1 MKRIV
6 PVVLAALL
14 ISALVFAQGQQQPQQ
29 QGQRQGQQ
37 GQQVQQGP
45 PFPFRQLDP
54 RQFDPKVDP
63 DVDMFINHWSNSS
76 PRVMYGNL
84 VFRDILTPLQG
95 PDPVHPTRKGAVL
108 IYNNSISYATLESGA
123 SATGRAEKGSQQ
135 VFYVTGG
142 AGTITVGTKSQPIQ
156 RGSGF
161 IFTPAFDVALKSTGA
176 DQLTCYVLT
185 ERLAADFKYNQELV
199 VTNRFDGE
207 RRVGAHWYHINN
219 PIINSSKGMANY
231 GGLSLIELD
240 ARTIP
245 QAHSHGEGVEEV
257 WIQVEGETTLLL
269 GKQLRRC
276 PAGTVY
282 KIPPTGI
289 TAHTNINFSNQPV
302 EMIHMMK
309 GGGGGQAVDFANL
322 DPERPNPAT
331 DPDIDMFMGNWRDSM
346 PRTMHGNMVFRD
358 MLTTL
363 QGPDRLHPTRKGAV
377 LESSTAVSHA
387 TLEPGA
393 SAWNV
398 EKQLEGVQQVFVV
411 DSGAGT
417 ITSGNK
423 TSALTKDVS
432 FIITPGLN
440 FRIASSGK
448 EYLTFYVVTEKLPQG
463 FTPNKELV
471 VVDNRGEAPFMRV
484 HWAHI
489 DRPLINS
496 RNGMSQY
503 GAFTEVKL
511 DAMTMSQPHSHDPNV
526 EEIWI
531 ATDGEIE
538 LFLGKQLRKLPVG
551 TAYRIPSTGRTAH
564 ANINVS
570 DGMIKLI
577 HMMKTAPTPSPAA
590 TPAAPKK

>member
-14 ISALVFAQGQQQPQQ
+14 ISALVFAQGQQQ
-29 QGQRQGQQ
+29 GQRQGQQ
-37 GQQVQQGP
+37 GQQVQQQGP

-63 DVDMFINHWSNSS
+63 DIDMFVNHWRNSS
-76 PRVMYGNL
+76 PRMMYGNL
-84 VFRDILTPLQG
+84 VFRDILTQLAG
-95 PDPVHPTRKGAVL
+95 ADPVRPIRKGAVL
-108 IYNNSISYATLESGA
+108 IFNNSISYATLEPGA
-123 SATGRAEKGSQQ
+123 TASGRAEKGSQQ

-156 RGSGF
+156 KGSAF
-161 IFTPAFDVALKSTGA
+161 ILTPAFDMALKSAGA

-219 PIINSSKGMANY
+219 PIIRNTNGVANY

-245 QAHSHGEGVEEV
+245 QAHSHGEGTEEV

-269 GKQLRRC
+269 GKQIRSC
-276 PAGTVY
+276 PAGTIY

-289 TAHTNINFSNQPV
+289 TAHTNINFSDQPV
-302 EMIHMMK
+302 QMIHMMK
-309 GGGGGQAVDFANL
+309 GGGGGGGQSVEFANL

-331 DPDIDMFMGNWRDSM
+331 DPDVDMFMGNWRDSA

-377 LESSTAVSHA
+377 LEWSTAVSYA

-393 SAWNV
+393 GAWDV

-411 DSGAGT
+411 YSGAGA

-423 TSALTKDVS
+423 TTALKKDVS
-432 FIITPGLN
+432 FIITPGLD
-440 FRIASSGK
+440 FRIEATGK
-448 EYLTFYVVTEKLPQG
+448 EYLTFYVVTEKLREG

-471 VVDNRGEAPFMRV
+471 AVDNRGEAPFMRV

-489 DRPLINS
+489 DRVLINN

-503 GAFTEVKL
+503 NAFTEVKL
-511 DAMTMSQPHSHDPNV
+511 DAMTMSQPHSHEPNV

-531 ATDGEIE
+531 ATDGDIE

-564 ANINVS
+564 ANINIS

-577 HMMKTAPTPSPAA
+577 HMMKTAPTPSTAA
-590 TPAAPKK
+590 TPAPPKK

>member
-6 PVVLAALL
+6 PAVLAALL
-14 ISALVFAQGQQQPQQ
+14 IAALVSAQGQQQPQ

-37 GQQVQQGP
+37 GQQAQQQGP

-54 RQFDPKVDP
+54 RQFDPRVDP
-63 DVDMFINHWSNSS
+63 DVDMFVNHWSNSS
-76 PRVMYGNL
+76 PRMMYGNL
-84 VFRDILTPLQG
+84 VFRDILTPLVG

-108 IYNNSISYATLESGA
+108 IVNTSISYATLEPGA
-123 SATGRAEKGSQQ
+123 IASGRAEKGSQQ

-142 AGTITVGTKSQPIQ
+142 AATITAGQKSQPIQ
-156 RGSGF
+156 RGSSF
-161 IFTPAFDVALKSTGA
+161 ILTPAFDVALKSTGT
-176 DQLTCYVLT
+176 DPLTCYVLT

-207 RRVGAHWYHINN
+207 RRVGAHWHHINN

-245 QAHSHGEGVEEV
+245 QAHSHAADIEEV

-269 GKQLRRC
+269 GKQIRPC

-289 TAHTNINFSNQPV
+289 TAHTNINFSDQPV

-309 GGGGGQAVDFANL
+309 SGERGGQSVDFANL
-322 DPERPNPAT
+322 DPARPDPAT

-346 PRTMHGNMVFRD
+346 PRTLHGNMVFRD
-358 MLTTL
+358 MLTSL
-363 QGPDRLHPTRKGAV
+363 QGPDNLHPTRKGAV
-377 LESSTAVSHA
+377 LESSTAVSYA

-393 SAWNV
+393 GAWNM

-411 DSGAGT
+411 NSGAGT
-417 ITSGNK
+417 VTSGNK
-423 TSALTKDVS
+423 TAALTKDVS

-440 FRIASSGK
+440 FRIAATGK
-448 EYLTFYVVTEKLPQG
+448 EYLTFYVVTEKLPSG

-489 DRPLINS
+489 DRPLINN

-511 DAMTMSQPHSHDPNV
+511 DAMTMSQPHSHEPNV

-531 ATDGEIE
+531 ATDGNIE
-538 LFLGKQLRKLPVG
+538 LFLGKQIRKLPVG

-577 HMMKTAPTPSPAA
+577 HMMKTAPTQSPAV
-590 TPAAPKK
+590 TPAPKK

>member
-6 PVVLAALL
+6 LVVSAALL
-14 ISALVFAQGQQQPQQ
+14 ISVSVFAQGQQQPQKQ
-29 QGQRQGQQ
+29 TPQGQQ

-63 DVDMFINHWSNSS
+63 DVDMFVNHWSNSM
-76 PRVMYGNL
+76 PRMMYGNL
-84 VFRDILTPLQG
+84 VFRDILTPLEG

-108 IYNNSISYATLESGA
+108 VVNTSISYATLEPGA
-123 SATGRAEKGSQQ
+123 SASGRAQKGGQQ
-135 VFYVTGG
+135 VFYVAGG

-156 RGSGF
+156 RGSSF
-161 IFTPAFDVALKSTGA
+161 ILTPAFDMALKSTGA
-176 DQLTCYVLT
+176 DPLACYVLT

-199 VTNRFDGE
+199 VTNRFEGE
-207 RRVGAHWYHINN
+207 RRVGAHWHHINN
-219 PIINSSKGMANY
+219 PIINSSNGMANY

-245 QAHSHGEGVEEV
+245 QAHSHAADVEEI
-257 WIQVEGETTLLL
+257 WMQVEGETTLLL
-269 GKQLRRC
+269 GKQIRRC

-289 TAHTNINFSNQPV
+289 TAHTNINFGDQPV

-309 GGGGGQAVDFANL
+309 SGARGGQSVDFANL
-322 DPERPNPAT
+322 DPARPDPAT
-331 DPDIDMFMGNWRDSM
+331 DPDIDMFMGNWRNSM
-346 PRTMHGNMVFRD
+346 PRIMHGNMVFRD
-358 MLTTL
+358 MLTSL
-363 QGPDRLHPTRKGAV
+363 QGPDNLHPTRKGAV
-377 LESSTAVSHA
+377 LEWSTAVSHA

-393 SAWNV
+393 SAWYV
-398 EKQLEGVQQVFVV
+398 DKQLEGVQQVFVV
-411 DSGAGT
+411 NSGAGT

-423 TSALTKDVS
+423 TTALTKGVS

-440 FRIASSGK
+440 FRIASTGK
-448 EYLTFYVVTEKLPQG
+448 EYLTFYVVTEKLSAG
-463 FTPNKELV
+463 TTPNKELV

-489 DRPLINS
+489 DRPLITTQ
-496 RNGMSQY
+496 NGMAQY
-503 GAFTEVKL
+503 GAFTEVKI

-531 ATDGEIE
+531 ATDGDIE
-538 LFLGKQLRKLPVG
+538 LFLGKQIRKLPVG

-564 ANINVS
+564 ANINVT

-577 HMMKTAPTPSPAA
+577 HMMKTAP
-590 TPAAPKK
+590 AAPPKK

>member
-1 MKRIV
+1 
-6 PVVLAALL
+6 
-14 ISALVFAQGQQQPQQ
+14 
-29 QGQRQGQQ
+29 
-37 GQQVQQGP
+37 
-45 PFPFRQLDP
+45 
-54 RQFDPKVDP
+54 
-63 DVDMFINHWSNSS
+63 
-76 PRVMYGNL
+76 
-84 VFRDILTPLQG
+84 
-95 PDPVHPTRKGAVL
+95 
-108 IYNNSISYATLESGA
+108 
-123 SATGRAEKGSQQ
+123 
-135 VFYVTGG
+135 
-142 AGTITVGTKSQPIQ
+142 
-156 RGSGF
+156 
-161 IFTPAFDVALKSTGA
+161 
-176 DQLTCYVLT
+176 
-185 ERLAADFKYNQELV
+185 
-199 VTNRFDGE
+199 
-207 RRVGAHWYHINN
+207 
-219 PIINSSKGMANY
+219 
-231 GGLSLIELD
+231 
-240 ARTIP
+240 
-245 QAHSHGEGVEEV
+245 
-257 WIQVEGETTLLL
+257 
-269 GKQLRRC
+269 
-276 PAGTVY
+276 
-282 KIPPTGI
+282 
-289 TAHTNINFSNQPV
+289 
-302 EMIHMMK
+302 MK

-377 LESSTAVSHA
+377 LESSTAVSYA

-463 FTPNKELV
+463 FTPNQELV